1 LLSKE
6 IKGFSSTAPGRT
18 QFFSP
23 PLSAII
29 PFIETSIPSF
39 GEALEAGDLARR
51 SAIKYSYPGK
61 AVPEYLFLKIE
72 ELFM

>member
-1 LLSKE
+1 VYDQP
-6 IKGFSSTAPGRT
+6 ID
-18 QFFSP
+18 
-23 PLSAII
+23 I
-29 PFIETSIPSF
+29 SIPSF
-39 GEALEAGDLARR
+39 GEALEAGDLTPR